1 MSGVVLAAGGIP
13 AACAA
18 SGRAPSRV
26 PAAVCAFD
34 STVPVQACSAATRR
48 FN

>member
-1 MSGVVLAAGGIP
+1 MLGVVLVADGIP
-13 AACAA
+13 AACTA
-18 SGRAPSRV
+18 SGRVPSRI

-34 STVPVQACSAATRR
+34 STVPVQACSAAIRH